1 MSRPIRR
8 LAVATA
14 AVTIGA
20 LAGGAATAPA
30 VVPPKD
36 CGRMTVEGKRYQVK
50 VDQITCRSGKRY
62 AKTYLTSRR
71 KPSGYTCRRY
81 PVRKNRVVFL
91 CNNGRKQF
99 LAIRR

>member
-1 MSRPIRR
+1 MLRPTPR
-8 LAVATA
+8 LVAVAAT
-14 AVTIGA
+14 VTIGA

-50 VDQITCRSGKRY
+50 VDQISCRSGKRY
-62 AKTYLTSRR
+62 TKTYLTSSR

-81 PVRKNRVVFL
+81 TARKGRVTFT
-91 CNNGRKQF
+91 CNDGRKQF
-99 LAIRR
+99 FAIRR